1 MESSRFFVANLP
13 ANTTENDLR
22 NLFQDY
28 GQIKNI
34 ELKTKENLVDPDDI
48 KIIAFV
54 TLYIGAEDAQY
65 SLNDL
70 NWQKV
75 HGQNIKV
82 SLAKES
88 FLERLKRE
96 REEANAGGDGTMQ
109 VSEQPPELQSELLKV
124 PRENKRKTFDVDAE
138 LDDDEVAPE
147 LMISKKRAAS
157 SMHNGRIVIQSQDVQ
172 PIHVIE
178 TKHKKKKQLDTK
190 SSTADQK
197 RKESLNKMK
206 NQYQQNKTA
215 IQQALQGLDGK
226 SSNKIKFSDAE
237 SDQEDQN
244 PQESVKKSNM
254 DIFGSGDES
263 DEDEVGFKELP
274 QGKKGEKLVQMQ
286 AKQSLDP
293 RFRIDAKFVEDD
305 DEDENEE
312 SEKNKS
318 NDDAGDEIDD
328 ERQWQMNIL
337 EQVVGTKLDTV
348 KSSDKSQKNKKMLRY
363 DPSKDEHQKFERS
376 REEDTQIKKSKQKQ
390 SKIKD
395 SGEDESA
402 SGAPAEVSKEV
413 FYVVTD
419 TLQQS
424 LRTRGEGFS
433 LLNMFGNSEQLDQRD
448 EQLKQLG
455 NEKILVNNNKLEKS
469 FTVNPFSYDSSSE
482 SEGEEMSNDQENV
495 GPKEGDKA
503 DTQVLKKSKKKPKIA
518 TESFFI
524 PKNDIRLKEG
534 SKFFIYKKT
543 DEATTENY
551 EEVRN
556 RLKLLI
562 KTKITKTK
570 KNLAN
575 AGYKGKR
582 KV

>member
-13 ANTTENDLR
+13 TNTTEKDLR

-28 GQIKNI
+28 GPITNI

-48 KIIAFV
+48 KVIAFV
-54 TLYIGAEDAQY
+54 TLNIGAEDAKY

-70 NWQKV
+70 NWMKV
-75 HGQNIKV
+75 HGQQIKV

-96 REEANAGGDGTMQ
+96 REEAKGVNDGSLQ
-109 VSEQPPELQSELLKV
+109 AHEQPFESQSELLKA

-157 SMHNGRIVIQSQDVQ
+157 SMHNGRIVIQSLDVQ
-172 PIHVIE
+172 PLHVIE
-178 TKHKKKKQLDTK
+178 TKHKKKKQLDK
-190 SSTADQK
+190 NSSSADQK

-215 IQQALQGLDGK
+215 IQQALQGLDGQ
-226 SSNKIKFSDAE
+226 SSKKIKFSDAE
-237 SDQEDQN
+237 SDEEVEK
-244 PQESVKKSNM
+244 PQETIQKSKT
-254 DIFGSGDES
+254 DIFGSDDDDEEN
-263 DEDEVGFKELP
+263 DLNFKSVPL
-274 QGKKGEKLVQMQ
+274 GKKGEKLVKMQ
-286 AKQSLDP
+286 ATQSLDP
-293 RFRIDAKFVEDD
+293 RFRIDAKFVDD
-305 DEDENEE
+305 DEEGDENEADGKNG
-312 SEKNKS
+312 EKTNE
-318 NDDAGDEIDD
+318 DEVDN
-328 ERQWQMNIL
+328 ERDWQMNIL

-348 KSSDKSQKNKKMLRY
+348 RNADKTQKNKKMLRY

-376 REEDTQIKKSKQKQ
+376 REEDAEIKKGKQKQ

-395 SGEDESA
+395 SAADDEGTK

-433 LLNMFGNSEQLDQRD
+433 LLNMFGNNEQLEQRD

-455 NEKILVNNNKLEKS
+455 NEKILVNNKLEKT
-469 FTVNPFSYDSSSE
+469 FAVNPFSYDSSSE
-482 SEGEEMSNDQENV
+482 SENEDTEKDQENLS
-495 GPKEGDKA
+495 PKEDEKA
-503 DTQVLKKSKKKPKIA
+503 AAKKSKKKPKIA

-543 DEATTENY
+543 DEASTENY

>member
-13 ANTTENDLR
+13 RHTTEKDLEF
-22 NLFQDY
+22 LFQDY
-28 GQIKNI
+28 GEIKNI
-34 ELKTKENLVDPDDI
+34 EVKTKENLVDPDDI

-54 TLYIGAEDAQY
+54 TLNIGKEDAQY
-65 SLNDL
+65 CLNDL

-75 HGQNIKV
+75 HGEKIKV

-96 REEANAGGDGTMQ
+96 REEANREIEEQSVAKDQQ
-109 VSEQPPELQSELLKV
+109 VELQSDLLKV
-124 PRENKRKTFDVDAE
+124 PRENKRKIFDVDAE

-157 SMHNGRIVIQSQDVQ
+157 SMHNGKIVIQSHDVQ
-172 PIHVIE
+172 PLHVIE

-190 SSTADQK
+190 SNSADQK

-215 IQQALQGLDGK
+215 IQQALQDLDGHTSK
-226 SSNKIKFSDAE
+226 KIKFSEAE
-237 SDQEDQN
+237 SDQEEI
-244 PQESVKKSNM
+244 PQKSEQKSKK
-254 DIFGSGDES
+254 DIFASDDES
-263 DEDEVGFKELP
+263 DEDKVNFKSVPL
-274 QGKKGEKLVQMQ
+274 GKKGEKLVQMQ

-293 RFRIDAKFVEDD
+293 RFRIDAKFVDD
-305 DEDENEE
+305 DEDEDEE
-312 SEKNKS
+312 GEEKEEKFQENSK
-318 NDDAGDEIDD
+318 IDD

-337 EQVVGTKLDTV
+337 EQVVGTKVDTV
-348 KSSDKSQKNKKMLRY
+348 KSSDKLHKNKKMLRY

-376 REEDTQIKKSKQKQ
+376 QNEDKQIKKSKQKQ
-390 SKIKD
+390 NKTKD
-395 SGEDESA
+395 EDAEDKENNTTT
-402 SGAPAEVSKEV
+402 APEVSKEV

-424 LRTRGEGFS
+424 LKTRGEGFS
-433 LLNMFGNSEQLDQRD
+433 LLNMFGKSEQLEERD

-455 NEKILVNNNKLEKS
+455 NEKILVNNNKLEKA
-469 FTVNPFSYDSSSE
+469 FTVNPFTYDSSSE
-482 SEGEEMSNDQENV
+482 SENEEISKDQENI
-495 GPKEGDKA
+495 GPKDDDKT
-503 DTQVLKKSKKKPKIA
+503 DTQNLKKSKKKPKIS

-534 SKFFIYKKT
+534 AKFFIYKKS
-543 DEATTENY
+543 DDATTENY

-562 KTKITKTK
+562 KMKITKTK